1 MSDDCLFCK
10 LIRGEIPA
18 KMVFEDDRICAF
30 HDISQIAPTHILVIP
45 KKHITTIACVEAED
59 ADLMGHLILK
69 ANQIA
74 EKQGLKENGFRYVIN
89 TGRDGGQSV
98 FHMHLHILGCRKLNW
113 PPG

>member
-1 MSDDCLFCK
+1 
-10 LIRGEIPA
+10 
-18 KMVFEDDRICAF
+18 
-30 HDISQIAPTHILVIP
+30 
-45 KKHITTIACVEAED
+45 
-59 ADLMGHLILK
+59 MGHLILK

-98 FHMHLHILGCRKLNW
+98 FHMHLHILGGRKLNW